1 MPSFGAQI
9 FPVAPRFDAE
19 TLTRMKSKSD
29 GFGGRSIVIEWRVV
43 STIVCATHHALG
55 AATLWGR
62 TFPAAG
68 DDPSSNAPVAVPV
81 PGWLNVVPLVNEV
94 AAVP

>member
-9 FPVAPRFDAE
+9 FPVAPRFYAD

-43 STIVCATHHALG
+43 STIVCATHQALG
-55 AATLWGR
+55 AADVVGENVSGSR
-62 TFPAAG
+62 RR
-68 DDPSSNAPVAVPV
+68 SVVERPV
-81 PGWLNVVPLVNEV
+81 PCPCPAG
-94 AAVP
+94 